1 MPQAHRPESSSLL
14 SLPAYRHWAQGY
26 GVITHQARTNE
37 RVLALAARLVEEGRV
52 PDARFVFD
60 VLAAADRLTS
70 AAMWLV
76 VHMTYAQRV
85 RLDGEP
91 LLAADF
97 KVSPQGHT
105 GGSLN
110 MVPAYVGYLAAN
122 ALTGDTRGWLMGQGH
137 CVAAIE
143 AVNVL
148 IGNVSRG
155 QEGRYTATDEGLSRL
170 VQDFYSYAITPEG
183 LPGVPLGSHVNVHT
197 AGGVLEGGYLGFAEV
212 QYVHMP
218 LPGESLAVFLSD
230 GAFEE
235 QRGGDWVPRW
245 WRPSD
250 SGYVMPVMIL
260 NGRRIDQR
268 TNIVQE
274 GGASWLMDH
283 LSLNGFDP
291 FEIDGHDP
299 AAYAWALLEMEATL
313 ASYEKQEREGQLS
326 YPLRLPHA
334 IAICVKG
341 YGFPGAGTNHS
352 HNLPL
357 GENPAFDEAAREAFN
372 RGAARLYVDLSTL
385 DASRGLFKLHKTQQ
399 RPLERDHPLTR
410 RQVKEP
416 AWPAAPVYETQEEI
430 SPMRAIDDAFVA
442 LVEANPQLRVR
453 VGNPDELQSN
463 RMLRTLA
470 LLKHRVDRP
479 EPGGLEAVDGAVI
492 TALNEEAV
500 IGAALGNK
508 AGLNIAVSYEAF
520 AVKML
525 GALRQDI
532 LFARHQ
538 REAGTPPGWLGVP
551 VVVTSHTWENGKNEQ
566 SHQDP
571 TMCEALLGEMSD
583 TSRVLFPVD
592 VATAVAALHSIY
604 ASRGVI
610 GTIVAPKQDMPQW
623 FDTAQA
629 SKAMQQGF
637 LAVQPLSD
645 QTRVQLVAVGAY
657 QLQECLRAAE
667 VLDSKGCPAQVIVVV
682 EPGRL
687 RQPRDRVEAGFVLPD
702 DALEATFPPG
712 LARVIVSHTRP
723 EPMLGALRRL
733 DGGPRNTV
741 AAGYINRGGT
751 FDVEGMLFANRCS
764 WAHIVHKAA
773 TLLGEDSA
781 AFISARVRAAL
792 QGSGNPAD
800 IYASLHGGADM
811 SPM

>member
-1 MPQAHRPESSSLL
+1 MSHDLRNDPSSLTA
-14 SLPAYRHWAQGY
+14 LPSYRRWAEGH
-26 GVITHQARTNE
+26 GVIMHQARTNE
-37 RVLALAARLVEEGRV
+37 CVLRLASRLVAQGRV
-52 PDARFVFD
+52 PDASFVFD
-60 VLAAADRLTS
+60 VLAAADRLAN

-76 VHMTYAQRV
+76 VHMTYAKRV
-85 RLDGEP
+85 RLDGTP
-91 LLAADF
+91 LDAVDF
-97 KVSPQGHT
+97 KASPQGHT

-122 ALTGDTRGWLMGQGH
+122 ALTGQTRGWIMGQGH

-148 IGNVSRG
+148 IGNVSPG
-155 QEGRYTATDEGLSRL
+155 QKGRYTATDEGLTQL

-197 AGGVLEGGYLGFAEV
+197 AGGVLEGGYLGFAEL

-235 QRGGDWVPRW
+235 QRGGDWASRW

-274 GGASWLMDH
+274 GGAAWLMKH
-283 LSLNGFDP
+283 LGLNGFDP

-299 AAYAWALLEMEATL
+299 AAHAWALLDMENRLEEYARL
-313 ASYEKQEREGQLS
+313 ERAGELR

-334 IAICVKG
+334 IATCIKG
-341 YGFPGAGTNHS
+341 YGFPGAGTNHA

-357 GENPAFDEAAREAFN
+357 AGNPAFDADARDEFN
-372 RGAARLYVDLSTL
+372 RGAARLYVDVPTL
-385 DASRGLFKLHKTQQ
+385 DAARALFRLHEAQS
-399 RPLERDHPLTR
+399 RPLERDHPLAR
-410 RQVKEP
+410 RKVATPVIPE
-416 AWPAAPVYETQEEI
+416 APSWSAEEAV

-442 LVEANPQLRVR
+442 LVEQNPGLRVR

-463 RMLRTLA
+463 RMVRTLR
-470 LLKHRVDRP
+470 LLKHRVDHP

-508 AGLNIAVSYEAF
+508 GGLNISVSYEAF

-538 REAGTPPGWLGVP
+538 REAGMPPGWLGVP
-551 VVVTSHTWENGKNEQ
+551 LILTSHTWENGKNEQ

-571 TMCEALLGEMSD
+571 TLCEALMGEMSD
-583 TSRVLFPVD
+583 TARVLFPVD
-592 VATAVAALHSIY
+592 ASTAVACLHEVYRSH
-604 ASRGVI
+604 GVI
-610 GTIVAPKQDMPQW
+610 GAIVAPKQEMPQW
-623 FDTAQA
+623 FNAA
-629 SKAMQQGF
+629 AARKAVETGF
-637 LAVQPLSD
+637 AALEPRTPE
-645 QTRVQLVAVGAY
+645 TRVQILAVGAY
-657 QLQECLRAAE
+657 QLQEAIRAAE
-667 VLDSKGCPAQVIVVV
+667 VLKAKGCPAQVIAVL

-687 RQPRDRVEAGFVLPD
+687 RSPRDRIEAGFVVSD
-702 DALEATFPPG
+702 DAFAEAFPASIPRI
-712 LARVIVSHTRP
+712 LVTHCRP
-723 EPMLGALRRL
+723 EPLLGALRRL
-733 DGGPRNTV
+733 DGGHGKM
-741 AAGYINRGGT
+741 AALGYINRGGT
-751 FDVEGMLFANRCS
+751 FDVEGMLFANHCT
-764 WAHIVHKAA
+764 WAHIVEQAARLAGRPLDAFMSDEVVA
-773 TLLGEDSA
+773 TLAGRGD
-781 AFISARVRAAL
+781 
-792 QGSGNPAD
+792 PA
-800 IYASLHGGADM
+800 ILYQRS
-811 SPM
+811 

>member
-1 MPQAHRPESSSLL
+1 MPHAHRPESSSLR
-14 SLPAYRHWAQGY
+14 SLPAYGRWAQGHS
-26 GVITHQARTNE
+26 VISHQARTNE

-52 PDARFVFD
+52 PDAAFVFD

-76 VHMTYAQRV
+76 AHMTYAQRV
-85 RLDGEP
+85 RLDGQP
-91 LLAADF
+91 LQAEDF
-97 KVSPQGHT
+97 KPSPQGHT

-122 ALTGDTRGWLMGQGH
+122 ALTGHTRSWVMGQGH

-148 IGNVSRG
+148 IGNVSPG
-155 QEGRYTATDEGLSRL
+155 QKGRYTATDEGLTRL

-235 QRGGDWVPRW
+235 QRGGDWAPRW

-250 SGYVMPVMIL
+250 SGYVMPFMIL
-260 NGRRIDQR
+260 NGRRIEQR

-283 LSLNGFDP
+283 LRLNGFDP

-299 AAYAWALLEMEATL
+299 AAYAWALLEMEDTL
-313 ASYEKQEREGQLS
+313 AAYGEQEQQGRLN

-334 IAICVKG
+334 IATCVKG

-357 GENPAFDEAAREAFN
+357 EQNPAFDATARDEFN
-372 RGAARLYVDLSTL
+372 RGAARLYVDLPSL
-385 DASRGLFKLHKTQQ
+385 DAARGLFKLHRTQQ

-410 RQVKEP
+410 RHVEQPVF
-416 AWPAAPVYETQEEI
+416 PAAPQYDEQQNI
-430 SPMRAIDDAFVA
+430 SPMRAIDDAFVG
-442 LVEANPQLRVR
+442 LVEANPGLRVR

-463 RMLRTLA
+463 RMGGTLA
-470 LLKHRVDRP
+470 LLKHRVDKP
-479 EPGGLEAVDGAVI
+479 EPGGHEAVDGAVI

-500 IGAALGNK
+500 VGAALGNK
-508 AGLNIAVSYEAF
+508 GGLNIAVSYEAF

-538 REAGTPPGWLGVP
+538 REAGSPPGWLGVA
-551 VVVTSHTWENGKNEQ
+551 VVLTSHTWENGKNEQ

-571 TMCEALLGEMSD
+571 TLCEALLGEMSD
-583 TSRVLFPVD
+583 TARVMFPVD
-592 VATAVAALHSIY
+592 ASTAVAALREVYS
-604 ASRGVI
+604 SRGVI
-610 GTIVAPKQDMPQW
+610 GTVVAPKQEMPQV
-623 FDTAQA
+623 FDASRATQA
-629 SKAMQQGF
+629 METGF
-637 LAVQPLSD
+637 AALQPLAGD
-645 QTRVQLVAVGAY
+645 TRIQLLAVGAY
-657 QLQECLRAAE
+657 QLQEALRAAQ
-667 VLDSKGCPAQVIVVV
+667 VLAGKGCKAQVVAIL

-687 RQPRDRVEAGFVLPD
+687 RNPRDRIEAGFVTPD
-702 DALEATFPPG
+702 AIVDAAFPAG
-712 LARVIVSHTRP
+712 LARVIISHSRP
-723 EPMLGALRRL
+723 EPMLGALRRI
-733 DGGPRNTV
+733 DGGPGNT
-741 AAGYINRGGT
+741 AALGYINRGGT
-751 FDVEGMLFANRCS
+751 FDAEGMLFANQS
-764 WAHIVHKAA
+764 TWAHIVQKAA
-773 TLLGEDSA
+773 TLLGEDA
-781 AFISARVRAAL
+781 AAYLADNVMAAL
-792 QGSGNPAD
+792 AGRGRLGD
-800 IYASLHGGADM
+800 IY
-811 SPM
+811 P

>member
-1 MPQAHRPESSSLL
+1 MPHVHRPESSPLL
-14 SLPAYRHWAQGY
+14 SLPAYRRWSEGY
-26 GVITHQARTNE
+26 GVVAHQARSNE
-37 RVLALAARLVEEGRV
+37 RVVALAARLVGQGRV
-52 PDARFVFD
+52 PDAAFVFD
-60 VLAAADRLTS
+60 VLAAADRLAN

-76 VHMTYAQRV
+76 AHMTYAWRV
-85 RLDGEP
+85 RLDGAP
-91 LLAADF
+91 LRAEDF
-97 KVSPQGHT
+97 KASPQGHT

-122 ALTGDTRGWLMGQGH
+122 ALTGNTRGWLMGQGH

-148 IGNVSRG
+148 IGNVSPG
-155 QEGRYTATDEGLSRL
+155 QQGRYTATDEGLTRL

-197 AGGVLEGGYLGFAEV
+197 AGGILEGGYLGFAEV

-235 QRGGDWVPRW
+235 QRGGDWAPRW

-274 GGASWLMDH
+274 GGADWLMRH

-299 AAYAWALLEMEATL
+299 AAHTWALLEMEDTL
-313 ASYEKQEREGQLS
+313 AAYADQERQGKLS

-334 IAICVKG
+334 IATCVKG
-341 YGFPGAGTNHS
+341 YGFPGAGTNHA

-357 GENPAFDEAAREAFN
+357 EENPAVDEDARREFN
-372 RGAARLYVDLSTL
+372 RGAARLFVDVDTL
-385 DASRGLFKLHKTQQ
+385 DAARAHFKLHRAQS
-399 RPLERDHPLTR
+399 RPLERDHPLVR
-410 RQVKEP
+410 RKVDIP
-416 AWPAAPVYETQEEI
+416 VFPDAPRYGEDEEV
-430 SPMRAIDDAFVA
+430 SPMRAIDDGFVD
-442 LVEANPQLRVR
+442 LVGANPALRVR

-463 RMLRTLA
+463 RMVRTLA

-500 IGAALGNK
+500 IGAVLGNK
-508 AGLNIAVSYEAF
+508 AGLNIGVSYEAF

-538 REAGTPPGWLGVP
+538 REAGAPPGWLGVAL
-551 VVVTSHTWENGKNEQ
+551 VLTSHTWENGKNEQ

-571 TMCEALLGEMSD
+571 TLCEALLGEMSD
-583 TSRVLFPVD
+583 TARVLFPVD
-592 VATAVAALHSIY
+592 AATAVAALHSIY
-604 ASRGVI
+604 ASQGVI
-610 GTIVAPKQDMPQW
+610 GTLVVPKQDMPQC
-623 FDTAQA
+623 FTPDQA
-629 SKAMQQGF
+629 RAATRAGF
-637 LAVQPLSD
+637 VALGPLSA
-645 QTRVQLVAVGAY
+645 QTRIQLLAVGAY
-657 QLQECLRAAE
+657 QLREARRAAQ
-667 VLDSKGCPAQVIVVV
+667 VLERHGCPAQVVAVL

-687 RQPRDRVEAGFVLPD
+687 RSPRDRIEAGFAASD
-702 DALEATFPPG
+702 DAVAAAFPAGMP
-712 LARVIVSHTRP
+712 RVLLSHSRP
-723 EPMLGALRRL
+723 EPMAGVLRRI
-733 DGGPRNTV
+733 DVGPQRMV

-751 FDVEGMLFANRCS
+751 FDVEGMLFANHCT
-764 WAHIVHKAA
+764 WAHVVRHAA
-773 TLLGEDSA
+773 ALLGEDPSLFLSA
-781 AFISARVRAAL
+781 EVVSSLEGREGPGVL
-792 QGSGNPAD
+792 YQQGGS
-800 IYASLHGGADM
+800 
-811 SPM
+811 

>member
-1 MPQAHRPESSSLL
+1 MPNAHRPESSSFL
-14 SLPAYRHWAQGY
+14 SLPSYVSWAEGY
-26 GVITHQARTNE
+26 GVISHQARTNE
-37 RVLALAARLVEEGRV
+37 RVLAMAERLVKQGQV
-52 PDARFVFD
+52 PDAAFVFD
-60 VLAAADRLTS
+60 VLAAADRLAS

-85 RLDGEP
+85 RLDGRP
-91 LLAADF
+91 LQPGDF
-97 KVSPQGHT
+97 KASPQGHT

-122 ALTGDTRGWLMGQGH
+122 ALTGQTRGWLMGQGH
-137 CVAAIE
+137 CVAAID

-148 IGNVSRG
+148 IGNVSPG
-155 QEGRYTATDEGLSRL
+155 QKGRYTATDEGLTQL

-197 AGGVLEGGYLGFAEV
+197 AGGISEGGYLGFAEV

-235 QRGGDWVPRW
+235 QRGGDWASRW

-260 NGRRIDQR
+260 NGRRIEQR

-274 GGASWLMDH
+274 GGTRWLMDH

-299 AAYAWALLEMEATL
+299 AAHAWALLEMENTL
-313 ASYEKQEREGQLS
+313 AGYAQLDQEGKLS
-326 YPLRLPHA
+326 YPLRLPYA
-334 IAICVKG
+334 IATCIKG
-341 YGFPGAGTNHS
+341 YGFPGAGTNHA

-357 GENPAFDEAAREAFN
+357 EQNPSVDAAAREEFN
-372 RGAARLYVDLSTL
+372 RGAARLYVDVATL
-385 DASRGLFKLHKTQQ
+385 DAARTLFKLHDTQN
-399 RPLERDHPLTR
+399 RPLERDHPLVR
-410 RQVKEP
+410 RNVQ
-416 AWPAAPVYETQEEI
+416 APVLPAMQQYPQGEAV
-430 SPMRAIDDAFVA
+430 SPMRAIDDAFVD
-442 LVEANPQLRVR
+442 LVQANPGLRVR

-463 RMLRTLA
+463 RMGRTLQ
-470 LLKHRVDRP
+470 LLKHRVDNP
-479 EPGGLEAVDGAVI
+479 EAGGMEAVDGSVI

-508 AGLNIAVSYEAF
+508 GGLNIAVSYEAF

-538 REAGTPPGWLGVP
+538 REAGMPPAWLGVP
-551 VVVTSHTWENGKNEQ
+551 LVLTSHTWENGKNEQ

-571 TMCEALLGEMSD
+571 TLCEALLGEMSD

-592 VATAVAALHSIY
+592 AATAVAALQSIY

-610 GTIVAPKQDMPQW
+610 GSLVVPKQDVPQV
-623 FDTAQA
+623 FDPVYAAQA
-629 SKAMQQGF
+629 VRDGF
-637 LAVQPLSD
+637 AVLNPLQD
-645 QTRVQLVAVGAY
+645 GTRIQLLAVGAY
-657 QLQECLRAAE
+657 QLEEARRAAQ
-667 VLDSKGCPAQVIVVV
+667 VLEEGGCPAQVVAIL

-687 RQPRDRVEAGFVLPD
+687 RQPRDKIEADFVLGD
-702 DALEATFPPG
+702 DVLEQAFPSDMP
-712 LARVIVSHTRP
+712 RIVISHSRP

-733 DGGPRNTV
+733 DEGPRLMK
-741 AAGYINRGGT
+741 ALGYINRGGT
-751 FDVEGMLFANRCS
+751 FDVQGMLFANRCT
-764 WAHIVHKAA
+764 WAHIVASAA
-773 TLLGEDSA
+773 QLLGEELMRFLPSR
-781 AFISARVRAAL
+781 IRNAL
-792 QGSGNPAD
+792 EGRGNPAD
-800 IYASLHGGADM
+800 IYH
-811 SPM
+811 

>member
-1 MPQAHRPESSSLL
+1 MPHSHRPESSALV
-14 SLPAYRHWAQGY
+14 SLPAYRRWAEGH
-26 GVITHQARTNE
+26 GVITHRPRSNE
-37 RVLALAARLVEEGRV
+37 RVVALAARLVEQGRV
-52 PDARFVFD
+52 PDAAFVFD
-60 VLAAADRLTS
+60 VLAAADKLAN

-85 RLDGEP
+85 RLDGAP
-91 LLAADF
+91 LQACDF
-97 KVSPQGHT
+97 NPSPQGHT

-148 IGNVSRG
+148 IGNVSPG
-155 QEGRYTATDEGLSRL
+155 QKGRYTATDEGLTQL

-183 LPGVPLGSHVNVHT
+183 LPGVPLGSHVNTHT

-218 LPGESLAVFLSD
+218 LRGESLAVFLSD

-235 QRGGDWVPRW
+235 QRGGDWAPRW

-274 GGASWLMDH
+274 GGADWLMRH

-299 AAYAWALLEMEATL
+299 AAHACALIEMEDVL
-313 ASYEKQEREGQLS
+313 ADYAAQEREGRLA

-334 IAICVKG
+334 IATCVKG
-341 YGFPGAGTNHS
+341 YGFPGAGTNHA

-357 GENPAFDEAAREAFN
+357 EGNPAEDADAREEFN
-372 RGAARLYVDLSTL
+372 RGAARLFVDVQAL
-385 DASRGLFKLHKTQQ
+385 DAARGMFKLHGTQK

-410 RQVKEP
+410 RQVAEP
-416 AWPAAPVYETQEEI
+416 RFPAVPHYEGDEDI
-430 SPMRAIDDAFVA
+430 SPMRAIDDAFVG
-442 LVEANPQLRVR
+442 LVKANPNLRVR

-463 RMLRTLA
+463 RMARTLA
-470 LLKHRVDRP
+470 LLKHRVDKP

-538 REAGTPPGWLGVP
+538 REAGMPPGWLGVP
-551 VVVTSHTWENGKNEQ
+551 VVLTSHTWENGKNEQ

-571 TMCEALLGEMSD
+571 TLCEALLGEMSD
-583 TSRVLFPVD
+583 TARVLFPVD
-592 VATAVAALHSIY
+592 AATAAAALYSVY
-604 ASRGVI
+604 QSRGVI
-610 GTIVAPKQDMPQW
+610 GAIVAPKQGMPASL
-623 FDTAQA
+623 DAAQA
-629 SKAMQQGF
+629 AQAVRAGF
-637 LAVQPLSD
+637 AALQPLADGTRIQLLAV
-645 QTRVQLVAVGAY
+645 GGY
-657 QLQECLRAAE
+657 QLQEARRAAQ
-667 VLDSKGCPAQVIVVV
+667 VLTRNGCPAQVVAVL

-687 RQPRDRVEAGFVLPD
+687 RMARDRIEAGFVAA
-702 DALEATFPPG
+702 DADVAGTFPSGMPR
-712 LARVIVSHTRP
+712 LVVSHSRP
-723 EPMLGALRRL
+723 EPMLGVLRRI
-733 DGGPRNTV
+733 DGGPATT
-741 AAGYINRGGT
+741 AALGYINRGGT
-751 FDVEGMLFANRCS
+751 FDVEGMLFANHCT
-764 WAHIVHKAA
+764 WAHIVQRAA
-773 TLLGEDSA
+773 TLLREDA
-781 AFISARVRAAL
+781 ARFLTESERAAL
-792 QGSGNPAD
+792 AGRGRLGDLYQREGV
-800 IYASLHGGADM
+800 
-811 SPM
+811 

>member
-1 MPQAHRPESSSLL
+1 MPHAQRPESSSLVT
-14 SLPAYRHWAQGY
+14 LPSYGRWAEGY
-26 GVITHQARTNE
+26 GVITHQARTHD
-37 RVLALAARLVEEGRV
+37 RVMALAARLVEEGRV

-60 VLAAADRLTS
+60 VLAAADRLAS

-76 VHMTYAQRV
+76 VHMTYTQRV

-91 LLAADF
+91 LSAEDF
-97 KVSPQGHT
+97 KPSPQGHT

-122 ALTGDTRGWLMGQGH
+122 ALTGDTRGWVMGQGH

-148 IGNVSRG
+148 IGNVSPG

-235 QRGGDWVPRW
+235 QRGGDWAPRW

-299 AAYAWALLEMEATL
+299 AAYAWALLEMEDRL
-313 ASYEKQEREGQLS
+313 AFYAKQEQEGRLT

-334 IAICVKG
+334 IATCVKG

-357 GENPAFDEAAREAFN
+357 GENPAFNESARETFN
-372 RGAARLYVDLSTL
+372 RGAAKLYVDLSTL
-385 DASRGLFKLHKTQQ
+385 DASRGLFKLHGTQK

-410 RQVKEP
+410 RQVAEP
-416 AWPAAPVYETQEEI
+416 VLPPAPQYEAGQEI

-442 LVEANPQLRVR
+442 LVEANPALRVR

-463 RMLRTLA
+463 RMVRTLE
-470 LLKHRVDRP
+470 LLKHRVDKP
-479 EPGGLEAVDGAVI
+479 EPGGLEAIDGAVI

-525 GALRQDI
+525 GAMRQDI

-571 TMCEALLGEMSD
+571 TLCEALLGEMSD

-592 VATAVAALHSIY
+592 AATAVAALHSVY

-623 FDTAQA
+623 FDAGQAAQ
-629 SKAMQQGF
+629 AMQQGF
-637 LAVQPLSD
+637 LAVHPLSA
-645 QTRVQLVAVGAY
+645 QTQVQLVAIGAY

-667 VLDSKGCPAQVIVVV
+667 ILGDKGCQAQVLVVV

-702 DALEATFPPG
+702 EVLAEAFPPG
-712 LARVIVSHTRP
+712 LARVIVSHSRP
-723 EPMLGALRRL
+723 EPMMGALRRL
-733 DGGPRNTV
+733 DSGPQKTL

-764 WAHIVHKAA
+764 WAHIVQKAV
-773 TLLGEDSA
+773 TLLGDDPSNYL
-781 AFISARVRAAL
+781 SQPVRAAL
-792 QGSGNPAD
+792 QGRGNPAE
-800 IYASLHGGADM
+800 IYPSLHGGVR
-811 SPM
+811 

>member
-1 MPQAHRPESSSLL
+1 MPHAQRPESSSLT
-14 SLPAYRHWAQGY
+14 SLPAYRRWADGY
-26 GVITHQARTNE
+26 GVITHQARTHD
-37 RVLALAARLVEEGRV
+37 RALALASGLVAQGRV
-52 PDARFVFD
+52 PDAAFVFD
-60 VLAAADRLTS
+60 VLAAADRLAC
-70 AAMWLV
+70 AAMWVV
-76 VHMTYAQRV
+76 VHMTYARRV
-85 RLDGEP
+85 RLDGAP
-91 LLAADF
+91 LQADDF
-97 KVSPQGHT
+97 KPSPQGHT

-122 ALTGDTRGWLMGQGH
+122 ALTGRTRGWLMGQGH

-148 IGNVSRG
+148 IGNVSPG
-155 QEGRYTATDEGLSRL
+155 QKGRYTATDEGLTQL

-183 LPGVPLGSHVNVHT
+183 MPGVPLGSHVNVHT

-235 QRGGDWVPRW
+235 QRGGDWAPRW

-250 SGYVMPVMIL
+250 SGKVMPVMIL

-274 GGASWLMDH
+274 GGASWLMQH

-299 AAYAWALLEMEATL
+299 TAHTWALLEMENTL
-313 ASYEKQEREGQLS
+313 EGYAELEREGRLS

-334 IAICVKG
+334 IATCVKG
-341 YGFPGAGTNHS
+341 YGFPGAGTNHA

-357 GENPAFDEAAREAFN
+357 EENPATDAAAREEFN
-372 RGAARLYVDLSTL
+372 RGAARLFVDLPSL
-385 DASRGLFKLHKTQQ
+385 DAARGLFKLHQTQK

-410 RQVKEP
+410 RHVDT
-416 AWPAAPVYETQEEI
+416 PVLPSTPGYEGESEV

-442 LVEANPQLRVR
+442 LVEANPGLRVR

-463 RMLRTLA
+463 RMVRSLA
-470 LLKHRVDRP
+470 LLKHRVDQP

-500 IGAALGNK
+500 VGAALGNK

-538 REAGTPPGWLGVP
+538 REAGMPPGWLGVA
-551 VVVTSHTWENGKNEQ
+551 VVLTSHTWENGKNEQ

-571 TMCEALLGEMSD
+571 TLCEALLGEMSD
-583 TSRVLFPVD
+583 TSRVFFPVD
-592 VATAVAALHSIY
+592 AATAVASLHTVY
-604 ASRGVI
+604 EDHGVI
-610 GTIVAPKQDMPQW
+610 GTLVVPKQDMPQR
-623 FDTAQA
+623 FDAGQA
-629 SKAMQQGF
+629 AA
-637 LAVQPLSD
+637 AVQAGFAALEPLSAD
-645 QTRVQLVAVGAY
+645 TRIQLLAVGAY
-657 QLQECLRAAE
+657 QLQEAARAAE
-667 VLDSKGCPAQVIVVV
+667 ILAQGGCPAQVVAVL

-687 RQPRDRVEAGFVLPD
+687 RIPRDRIEADFVTPD
-702 DALEATFPPG
+702 ATVAAAFPAGVP
-712 LARVIVSHTRP
+712 RVLISHSRP
-723 EPMLGALRRL
+723 EPMLGALRRI
-733 DGGPRNTV
+733 DGGPEKMK

-751 FDVEGMLFANRCS
+751 FDVEGMLFANHCT
-764 WAHIVHKAA
+764 WAHIVQYA
-773 TLLGEDSA
+773 TGLLGEDASRLL
-781 AFISARVRAAL
+781 SVEVMAAL
-792 QGSGNPAD
+792 AGRGDPAD
-800 IYASLHGGADM
+800 LYR
-811 SPM
+811 

>member
-1 MPQAHRPESSSLL
+1 MPNAHRPDPSSFLAM
-14 SLPAYRHWAQGY
+14 PAYGQWAKGY
-26 GVITHQARTNE
+26 GVIAHQARTNE
-37 RVLALAARLVEEGRV
+37 RVLAMAERLVSQGRV
-52 PDARFVFD
+52 PDAAFVFD
-60 VLAAADRLTS
+60 VLAAADRLAN

-85 RLDGEP
+85 YLDGRP
-91 LLAADF
+91 LQVEDF

-122 ALTGDTRGWLMGQGH
+122 ALTGQTRGWLMGQGH

-148 IGNVSRG
+148 IGNVSPG
-155 QEGRYTATDEGLSRL
+155 QKGRYTATNEGLSQL

-197 AGGVLEGGYLGFAEV
+197 AGGISEGGYLGFAEV

-235 QRGGDWVPRW
+235 QRGGDWASRW

-250 SGYVMPVMIL
+250 SGYVMPVMIM

-274 GGASWLMDH
+274 GGANWLLQH

-299 AAYAWALLEMEATL
+299 AAHAWALLEMEDTL
-313 ASYEKQEREGQLS
+313 AAYARQHHEGQLD

-334 IAICVKG
+334 VATCIKG
-341 YGFPGAGTNHS
+341 FGFPGAGTNHA

-357 GENPAFDEAAREAFN
+357 DQNPAVDESARAEFN
-372 RGAARLYVDLSTL
+372 EGAARLYVDVKTL
-385 DASRGLFKLHKTQQ
+385 DAARALFKLHGTQN
-399 RPLERDHPLTR
+399 RPLERDHPLVR
-410 RQVKEP
+410 RHVR
-416 AWPAAPVYETQEEI
+416 APVLPAMPQYPKDEAI
-430 SPMRAIDDAFVA
+430 SPMRAIDDAFVD
-442 LVEANPQLRVR
+442 LVEANSQLRVR

-463 RMLRTLA
+463 RMVRTLA
-470 LLKHRVDRP
+470 VLKHRVDKP

-500 IGAALGNK
+500 VGAALGNK
-508 AGLNIAVSYEAF
+508 GGLNIAVSYEAF

-525 GALRQDI
+525 GALRQEI

-538 REAGTPPGWLGVP
+538 REAGIAPAWLGVP
-551 VVVTSHTWENGKNEQ
+551 VIMTSHTWENGKNEQ

-571 TMCEALLGEMSD
+571 TLCEALLGEMSD

-592 VATAVAALHSIY
+592 AATAVASLQSVY

-610 GTIVAPKQDMPQW
+610 GGLLVPKQEMPQI
-623 FDTAQA
+623 FDASYAAQA
-629 SKAMQQGF
+629 VRDGF
-637 LAVQPLSD
+637 AVLNPLQD
-645 QTRVQLVAVGAY
+645 GTRIQLLAVGAY
-657 QLQECLRAAE
+657 QLEEARRAAQ
-667 VLDSKGCPAQVIVVV
+667 VLEEGGCPAQVVAIL

-687 RQPRDRVEAGFVLPD
+687 RQPRDKIEADFVLED
-702 DALEATFPPG
+702 DVLEQAFPAGVP
-712 LARVIVSHTRP
+712 RIIISHSRP
-723 EPMLGALRRL
+723 EPMLGTLRRL
-733 DGGPRNTV
+733 DGGPESTL
-741 AAGYINRGGT
+741 ALGYINRGGT
-751 FDVEGMLFANRCS
+751 FDVQGMLFANRCT
-764 WAHIVHKAA
+764 WAHIVAHASK
-773 TLLGEDSA
+773 LLGHELQQFLPSRLRSA
-781 AFISARVRAAL
+781 LEGR
-792 QGSGNPAD
+792 GDPAD
-800 IYASLHGGADM
+800 LYR
-811 SPM
+811 

>member
-1 MPQAHRPESSSLL
+1 MSDESHHDASSLA
-14 SLPAYRHWAQGY
+14 SLPSYRRWAQGH
-26 GVITHQARTNE
+26 GVVIHRSGTNE
-37 RVLALAARLVEEGRV
+37 RVLALASRLVQQGRV
-52 PDARFVFD
+52 PDAAFVFD
-60 VLAAADRLTS
+60 VLAAADRLAN

-76 VHMTYAQRV
+76 VHMTYARRV
-85 RLDGEP
+85 RLDGAP
-91 LLAADF
+91 LEAQDF
-97 KVSPQGHT
+97 KPSPQGHT

-122 ALTGDTRGWLMGQGH
+122 ALTGHTRGWVMGQGH

-148 IGNVSRG
+148 IGNVSPG
-155 QEGRYTATDEGLSRL
+155 QMGRYTATDEGLTQL
-170 VQDFYSYAITPEG
+170 VQDFYSYAITSEG
-183 LPGVPLGSHVNVHT
+183 LPGVPLGSHVGVHT

-235 QRGGDWVPRW
+235 QRGGDWAPRW

-250 SGYVMPVMIL
+250 SGSVMPVMIM

-274 GGASWLMDH
+274 GGAGWLMQH

-299 AAYAWALLEMEATL
+299 SAHAWALLDMEHTL
-313 ASYEKQEREGQLS
+313 EHYGHLERQGRLE

-334 IAICVKG
+334 IATCVKG
-341 YGFPGAGTNHS
+341 YGFPGAGTNRA

-357 GENPAFDEAAREAFN
+357 DGNPAFDQAARVEFN
-372 RGAARLYVDLSTL
+372 RGAAHLFVDLPTL
-385 DASRGLFKLHKTQQ
+385 DAARALFKLHATQS
-399 RPLERDHPLTR
+399 RPLERDHPLAR
-410 RQVKEP
+410 RQVKAANLPPPPQYAAGEP
-416 AWPAAPVYETQEEI
+416 M

-442 LVEANPQLRVR
+442 VVQANPGLRVR

-463 RMLRTLA
+463 RMTRTLE

-508 AGLNIAVSYEAF
+508 GGLNIAVSYEAF

-538 REAGTPPGWLGVP
+538 RQAGAPPGWLGVA
-551 VVVTSHTWENGKNEQ
+551 VVLTSHTWENGKNEQ

-571 TMCEALLGEMSD
+571 TLCEALLAEMSD
-583 TSRVLFPVD
+583 TARVLFPVD
-592 VATAVAALHSIY
+592 AATAWAALHTVY
-604 ASRGVI
+604 HSRGVI
-610 GTIVAPKQDMPQW
+610 GAVVAPKQEMPQW
-623 FDTAQA
+623 FDFSQAQRGMQDGYIALEPMTAE
-629 SKAMQQGF
+629 
-637 LAVQPLSD
+637 
-645 QTRVQLVAVGAY
+645 TRVQLLAVGGY
-657 QLQECLRAAE
+657 QLREVTRAAR
-667 VLDSKGCPAQVIVVV
+667 VLAEHGCPAQVVVLL

-687 RQPRDRVEAGFVLPD
+687 RAPRDRIEADFVASDSTISRSFPAGLP
-702 DALEATFPPG
+702 
-712 LARVIVSHTRP
+712 RVLVAHCRP
-723 EPMLGALRRL
+723 EPLLGVLRRL
-733 DGGPRNTV
+733 DGGPHNTV
-741 AAGYINRGGT
+741 AVGYINHGGT
-751 FDVEGMLFANRCS
+751 FDVEGMLFANHCT
-764 WAHIVHKAA
+764 WAHIVQRVAD
-773 TLLGEDSA
+773 LLDLRHPSLLSED
-781 AFISARVRAAL
+781 VLAAL
-792 QGSGNPAD
+792 AGRGNLAALYPR
-800 IYASLHGGADM
+800 
-811 SPM
+811 P

>member
-1 MPQAHRPESSSLL
+1 MSYAHRPQFSSLL
-14 SLPAYRHWAQGY
+14 SLPSYRRWAQGY
-26 GVITHQARTNE
+26 GVVMHQARTHD
-37 RVLALAARLVEEGRV
+37 RMQALAARLVEEGSV
-52 PDARFVFD
+52 PDAGFVFD
-60 VLAAADRLTS
+60 VMAAADRLAN

-76 VHMTYAQRV
+76 AHMTYAKRV
-85 RLDGEP
+85 RLDGTP
-91 LLAADF
+91 LQAEDF
-97 KVSPQGHT
+97 KSDPQGHT

-122 ALTGDTRGWLMGQGH
+122 TLTGHTRGWLMGQGH

-148 IGNVSRG
+148 IGNVSPG
-155 QEGRYTATDEGLSRL
+155 QAGRYTATDEGLTQL

-212 QYVHMP
+212 QYMHMP
-218 LPGESLAVFLSD
+218 MPGESLAVFLSD

-235 QRGGDWVPRW
+235 QRGGDWAPRW

-274 GGASWLMDH
+274 GGASWLMQH
-283 LSLNGFDP
+283 LSLNGFDA

-299 AAYAWALLEMEATL
+299 AAYAWALLEMEHTL
-313 ASYEKQEREGQLS
+313 TAYAEQERQGRLS

-334 IAICVKG
+334 IATCVKG
-341 YGFPGAGTNHS
+341 YGFPGAGTNHA

-357 GENPAFDEAAREAFN
+357 EQNPAFDEAAREEFN
-372 RGAARLYVDLSTL
+372 QGAARLFVDVSSL
-385 DASRGLFKLHKTQQ
+385 DAARALFKLHSSQG
-399 RPLERDHPLTR
+399 RPQERDHPLAR
-410 RQVKEP
+410 RKVP
-416 AWPAAPVYETQEEI
+416 APAIPELPHYQRENPV

-463 RMLRTLA
+463 RMVRSLA

-500 IGAALGNK
+500 VGAALGNK

-538 REAGTPPGWLGVP
+538 REAGMPPEWLGVA
-551 VVVTSHTWENGKNEQ
+551 VVLTSHTWENGKNEQ

-571 TMCEALLGEMSD
+571 TLCEALLGEMSD
-583 TSRVLFPVD
+583 TARVLFPVD
-592 VATAVAALHSIY
+592 AATAAAALHAVY
-604 ASRGVI
+604 QDRGII
-610 GTIVAPKQDMPQW
+610 GTLVAAKQDMPQW
-623 FDTAQA
+623 FTPEQA
-629 SKAMQQGF
+629 HEAIQSGF
-637 LAVQPLSD
+637 IPLQPLASD
-645 QTRVQLVAVGAY
+645 TCIQLLAIGSY
-657 QLQECLRAAE
+657 QLREALRAAE
-667 VLDSKGCPAQVIVVV
+667 VLGVNGVAAQVIAVL
-682 EPGRL
+682 EPGKL
-687 RQPRDRVEAGFVLPD
+687 RSPRDRIEAGFVAAD
-702 DALEATFPPG
+702 DVIAQSFPPQ
-712 LARVIVSHTRP
+712 LPRVVVTHSRP
-723 EPMLGALRRL
+723 EPMLGVLRRI
-733 DGGPRNTV
+733 DGGPGKMV
-741 AAGYINRGGT
+741 AVGYVNHGGT
-751 FDVEGMLFANRCS
+751 FDVEGMLFANRCT
-764 WAHIVHKAA
+764 WAHIVAHAA
-773 TLLGEDSA
+773 TLLGKDPAQFLADE
-781 AFISARVRAAL
+781 IRAAL
-792 QGSGNPAD
+792 AGRGDPAD
-800 IYASLHGGADM
+800 LYQ
-811 SPM
+811 

>member
-1 MPQAHRPESSSLL
+1 MPNAQHPQPSALT
-14 SLPAYRHWAQGY
+14 SLPAYRRWLDGY
-26 GVITHQARTNE
+26 GVVGHKPITQE
-37 RVLALAARLVEEGRV
+37 RVQALAARLVEQGRV
-52 PDARFVFD
+52 PDAAFVFD
-60 VLAAADRLTS
+60 VLAAADRLAN

-85 RLDGEP
+85 RLDGAP
-91 LLAADF
+91 LEADDF
-97 KVSPQGHT
+97 KPSPQGHT

-122 ALTGDTRGWLMGQGH
+122 VLTGQTRGWVMGQGH

-148 IGNVSRG
+148 IGNVSPG
-155 QEGRYTATDEGLSRL
+155 QKGRYTATDEGLTQL

-235 QRGGDWVPRW
+235 QRGGDWAPKW

-250 SGYVMPVMIL
+250 SGYVMPVMIM

-274 GGASWLMDH
+274 GGADWLMRH

-291 FEIDGHDP
+291 VEIDGHDP
-299 AAYAWALLEMEATL
+299 AAHVWALLDMENTL
-313 ASYEKQEREGQLS
+313 EGYAQQERAGRLS

-334 IAICVKG
+334 IATCIKG
-341 YGFPGAGTNHS
+341 YGFPGAGTNHA

-357 GENPAFDEAAREAFN
+357 EQNPAFDAAARDEFN
-372 RGAARLYVDLSTL
+372 AGAARLFVDLPTL
-385 DASRGLFKLHKTQQ
+385 DAARALFKLHTSQS
-399 RPLERDHPLTR
+399 RPLERDHPLAR
-410 RQVKEP
+410 RRVDTPTLPVHPGYGAEP
-416 AWPAAPVYETQEEI
+416 SV
-430 SPMRAIDDAFVA
+430 SPMRAIDDAFVE
-442 LVEANPQLRVR
+442 LVQANPQLRVR

-463 RMLRTLA
+463 RMVRTLA
-470 LLKHRVDRP
+470 LLKHRVDQP
-479 EPGGLEAVDGAVI
+479 EAGGLEAVDGSVI

-508 AGLNIAVSYEAF
+508 GGLNIAVSYEAF

-538 REAGTPPGWLGVP
+538 REAGVPPGWLGVA
-551 VVVTSHTWENGKNEQ
+551 VVLTSHTWENGKNEQ

-571 TMCEALLGEMSD
+571 TLCEALLGEMSD
-583 TSRVLFPVD
+583 TARVLFPVD
-592 VATAVAALHSIY
+592 ASTAVAALHAIY
-604 ASRGVI
+604 EDHGVI
-610 GTIVAPKQDMPQW
+610 GTLVAPKQDMPQV
-623 FDTAQA
+623 FSLEQGREAARLGFAPVNALSPDTRIQL
-629 SKAMQQGF
+629 
-637 LAVQPLSD
+637 LAV
-645 QTRVQLVAVGAY
+645 GGY
-657 QLQECLRAAE
+657 QLQEALRAAQ
-667 VLDSKGCPAQVIVVV
+667 VLGDKGCSAQVVAIL

-687 RQPRDRVEAGFVLPD
+687 RAPRDRIEAGFVASDDVIAKAFPSDLP
-702 DALEATFPPG
+702 
-712 LARVIVSHTRP
+712 RIVVSHTRP
-723 EPMLGALRRL
+723 EPMLGALRRI
-733 DGGPRNTV
+733 DGGPSLM
-741 AAGYINRGGT
+741 AGMGYINRGGT
-751 FDVEGMLFANRCS
+751 FDTEGMLFANHCT
-764 WAHIVHKAA
+764 WAHIVEQAA
-773 TLLGEDSA
+773 RLFGEDSERYLSA
-781 AFISARVRAAL
+781 AARAAL
-792 QGSGNPAD
+792 AGRGDPAD
-800 IYASLHGGADM
+800 LY
-811 SPM
+811 